1 MKKTAVIYWSGTGN
15 TEAMAEAVAE
25 GARSAGAEVILWTPG
40 EVNTEALNAI
50 DAVAMGC
57 PAMGSE
63 VLEETEFQP
72 MYDCVKGSLTG
83 KSGALFGSYGWG
95 DGEWM
100 RTWEESCR
108 EKGANLACDS
118 VICQE
123 TPDDEALSA
132 CRSLGEALA

>member
-25 GARSAGAEVILWTPG
+25 GARGAGAEVILWTPG

-83 KSGALFGSYGWG
+83 KSGALFGSYGWATANG
-95 DGEWM
+95 CANGRLTA
-100 RTWEESCR
+100 RTPAS
-108 EKGANLACDS
+108 
-118 VICQE
+118 
-123 TPDDEALSA
+123 ALSA
-132 CRSLGEALA
+132 RV

>member
-25 GARSAGAEVILWTPG
+25 GARGAGAEVILWTPG

-83 KSGALFGSYGWG
+83 KAVRCSAPTAGATANGCANGRLTA
-95 DGEWM
+95 
-100 RTWEESCR
+100 RTPAS
-108 EKGANLACDS
+108 
-118 VICQE
+118 
-123 TPDDEALSA
+123 ALSA
-132 CRSLGEALA
+132 RV